1 MRKRITI
8 CGPKGIA
15 QQVQSKIK
23 AYIWNLIE
31 DDEITYEI
39 REIIA
44 EDLIQVYLLKPKDWN
59 LELLHTL
66 AGDQIYQEDNF
77 TVRYTILDHKTDSIA
92 YRFDHAD
99 KVNIDL
105 ESSELRGGSWIE
117 GLKEAFLNHK
127 PDLVLNIQGQEY
139 LAKNLFPL
147 LNITKGHSLGVI
159 MDHAANAINHQK
171 IEQLFSNCNT
181 VYIERFFKK
190 SDQELAKAHYHSYT
204 LASAS
209 IMKKIGVQKAI
220 PIHFSRRYKTE
231 DIQDLILEF
240 EEIFED

>member
-1 MRKRITI
+1 MITAEVKSKVNEDISLLISIDNHPYQYI
-8 CGPKGIA
+8 CDCGEASGFSVKEY
-15 QQVQSKIK
+15 QNTK
-23 AYIWNLIE
+23 AIFIS
-31 DDEITYEI
+31 
-39 REIIA
+39 
-44 EDLIQVYLLKPKDWN
+44 
-59 LELLHTL
+59 HTL
-66 AGDQIYQEDNF
+66 YQEDNF